1 MIRSSHSLCDIA
13 GTSFTKA
20 TATYCRIEMR
30 PVVSR
35 WNQQHTD
42 TGSLAKTSA

>member
-1 MIRSSHSLCDIA
+1 MIRFSHSLCDIA
-13 GTSFTKA
+13 GTSITKA
-20 TATYCRIEMR
+20 LATYGRAEMC

>member
-1 MIRSSHSLCDIA
+1 MIRSSNSLRDIA

-20 TATYCRIEMR
+20 TATDCRIEMR

-35 WNQQHTD
+35 WNQHTD

>member
-13 GTSFTKA
+13 GTSITKA
-20 TATYCRIEMR
+20 LATYGRSEMR
-30 PVVSR
+30 PVISR
-35 WNQQHTD
+35 WNQHTD

>member
-20 TATYCRIEMR
+20 TATSCRSEMR

>member
-1 MIRSSHSLCDIA
+1 MIRSTKSLRDIA

-20 TATYCRIEMR
+20 TAAYCRIEMR

-35 WNQQHTD
+35 WNQHTD